1 VSRYFKYKTSP
12 ALVDDARKLGL
23 ELRLSEDLSP
33 LLRPIKVGGRTVGN
47 RLAIQPMEGCDAER
61 DGSPGELTFRRF
73 RRFGGGGA
81 KLIWGEACAVVP
93 EGRANPRQLVINT
106 TTAGAIGRL
115 CSATRSAHID
125 ENGHADDLLI
135 GLQLT
140 HSGRY
145 SFARPIMAQHD
156 PLLDPRTVLDKAT
169 GATADADSPL
179 ISDDE
184 LDRLQD
190 RYVEAAR
197 LASQAEFDFIDIKQ
211 CHRYFLNELLASRT
225 RPGKYGGSF
234 ENRTRFIRE
243 VIERIRDACPGL
255 LVGTRLN
262 VFDGVP
268 YMKGQDGC
276 GIPCPVTLPASSVWG
291 TRADDPT
298 LPDLAEPLALIGL
311 LRDLGIG
318 MVNVSL
324 GNPYA
329 SPHLLR
335 PFEYPPPDGYETPE
349 HPLIGVDRHF
359 RLTAA
364 VQAKYPDL
372 AVVGS
377 GYSWLQAY
385 AFQAGAA
392 NVAAG
397 KTSFV
402 GIGRGALTQPDFGR
416 RLAQGEPLDRK
427 WLCRTF
433 SYCTA
438 LMRSKHNEMGQ
449 FATGCPPFDKD
460 VYGPIWEQ
468 AQQTGSGDG
477 KQ

>member
-1 VSRYFKYKTSP
+1 
-12 ALVDDARKLGL
+12 
-23 ELRLSEDLSP
+23 
-33 LLRPIKVGGRTVGN
+33 
-47 RLAIQPMEGCDAER
+47 
-61 DGSPGELTFRRF
+61 
-73 RRFGGGGA
+73 
-81 KLIWGEACAVVP
+81 
-93 EGRANPRQLVINT
+93 INS

-125 ENGHADDLLI
+125 ENGNADDLLI

-145 SFARPIMAQHD
+145 SFALPIMAQHD

-318 MVNVSL
+318 LVNVSL

-427 WLCRTF
+427 RLCRTF

-438 LMRSKHNEMGQ
+438 LMRSKHNQMGQ

-468 AQQTGSGDG
+468 AQQTGSADG